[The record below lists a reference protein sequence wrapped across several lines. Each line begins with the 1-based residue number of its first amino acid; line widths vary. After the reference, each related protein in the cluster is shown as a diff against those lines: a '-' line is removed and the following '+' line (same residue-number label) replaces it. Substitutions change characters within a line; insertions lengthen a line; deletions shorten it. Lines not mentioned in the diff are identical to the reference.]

1 VADRFDVPSLSTIY
15 LDKPLKAHTLM
26 QAIARANRV
35 HEGKN
40 NGMIVD
46 YCGILKHLRKALATF
61 AGAQPGG
68 GGEGTDPARPD
79 EELLAISDLLRK
91 NELAAADIKWIKA
104 IATDLLETLKEEKL
118 RVDQWRE
125 KESTRDAVKTAI
137 HDFLYSDATGLPVD
151 FYEED
156 EVQARADEVF
166 RHVYRVYPTGSAG
179 LQGAAGCESHT
190 INEEPSRRTSD
201 SCNLLVTT
209 EPAIRGKTQRPP
221 DAESPSGKRCSRA
234 GCRHCASDSS
244 PRGRKRKKTGAEVDN
259 REESKRCHA
268 RV

>member
-1 VADRFDVPSLSTIY
+1 
-15 LDKPLKAHTLM
+15 M

-68 GGEGTDPARPD
+68 GGEETDPARPD

-91 NELAAADIKWIKA
+91 NELAAADIKRIKA

-166 RHVYRVYPTGSAG
+166 RHVYRVYPT
-179 LQGAAGCESHT
+179 
-190 INEEPSRRTSD
+190 IPSPYF
-201 SCNLLVTT
+201 
-209 EPAIRGKTQRPP
+209 E
-221 DAESPSGKRCSRA
+221 
-234 GCRHCASDSS
+234 ASVV
-244 PRGRKRKKTGAEVDN
+244 A
-259 REESKRCHA
+259 
-268 RV
+268 